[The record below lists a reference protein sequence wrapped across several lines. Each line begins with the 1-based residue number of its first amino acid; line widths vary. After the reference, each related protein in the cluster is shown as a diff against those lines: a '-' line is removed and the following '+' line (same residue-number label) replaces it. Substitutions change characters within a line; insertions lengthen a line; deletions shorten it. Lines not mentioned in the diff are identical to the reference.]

1 MAYADGKADEIEEN
15 IVWRVAELLGV
26 SSRDR
31 LILKQKAGREGAEP
45 LPTNPWDDVGEGV

>member
-31 LILKQKAGREGAEP
+31 LILKQKAGLKKRTTAHKSG
-45 LPTNPWDDVGEGV
+45 DDVGEGV